1 MSNNV
6 KVFLSFLREKSTSK
20 KYLDDM
26 ILRSKEWHSNKI
38 SKESFSELSYSVI
51 LLTILVFTD
60 KCF

>member
-6 KVFLSFLREKSTSK
+6 TVFLSFLREKSTSK

-26 ILRSKEWHSNKI
+26 ILPRKEWYSNKI